1 MHHGVLFSFYMTT
14 VKRRFGKMFVTMI
27 ILLGIAFLQLIDALL
42 ADQAKCDRT
51 ITVPLYFGAALCV
64 ASALAFSFSF

>member
-1 MHHGVLFSFYMTT
+1 
-14 VKRRFGKMFVTMI
+14 MFVTMI